1 MKERMIPS
9 TCPHCGHVFQI
20 KRDTVVIA
28 GMNPTIDKRLNQGT
42 YFTHECQL
50 CHHLYCIEQ
59 PFLYRDPDKK
69 YILLLSNQ
77 KEINNLP
84 KDEEV
89 IRCKNALQFL
99 FCYKVKS
106 QGLNISLVL
115 KKKRQLEKKFAK
127 PVRFDCWDEKHACLW
142 FWVDQ
147 DCIAT
152 PLNTE
157 ESKQIKG

>member
-50 CHHLYCIEQ
+50 CHHLYYIEQ

-106 QGLNISLVL
+106 QG
-115 KKKRQLEKKFAK
+115 K

-142 FWVDQ
+142 FWVDH

-152 PLNTE
+152 LLNTE